1 MADGSVAQGEPTL
14 HSLDKRLTS
23 HEKVCAERQ
32 GTIIKRLA
40 RIEHIFLAAMGVL
53 ALSQWQKIESA
64 IAVMVR
70 QP

>member
-40 RIEHIFLAAMGVL
+40 RIEGIFLAAFGIL
-53 ALSQWQKIESA
+53 ALSQWQKIEA
-64 IAVMVR
+64 ALAALR
-70 QP
+70 HP